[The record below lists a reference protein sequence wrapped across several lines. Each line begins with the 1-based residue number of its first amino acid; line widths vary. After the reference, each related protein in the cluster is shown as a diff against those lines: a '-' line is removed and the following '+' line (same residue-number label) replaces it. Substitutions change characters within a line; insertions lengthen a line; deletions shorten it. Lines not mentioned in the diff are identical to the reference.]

1 MITVHARVGGRVVE
15 QPLALGEPL
24 PPNTVW
30 IDLLRPD
37 EAERA
42 HVGAVTGCDLPT
54 REEMKEIEASSQL
67 YTEGEAVYLTSSVIA
82 RADSPMP
89 EQGEVT
95 FVLTPRHMITVRFT
109 EPRSVAT
116 FAARTSRQPEL
127 LASAEDALLGILDAV
142 IDRVADVLELIG
154 ARIDGLSARIFTDSL
169 NSGGFGGGGSGG
181 GGRAAKKPDELQD
194 VLRGIGRAGDLTHK
208 VRDSLA
214 GLDRLVAFLSSV
226 AAGRLTKEQKA
237 ALKTLSRD
245 LRSLNEHA
253 GFLAHE
259 ANFLLDATLGLI
271 NIEQNA
277 IIKIFSVVSVALMP
291 PTLIASAY
299 GMNFHYMPELD
310 WDFGYPMAILLMV
323 LSAVV
328 PLWYFRRRGW
338 L

>member
-15 QPLALGEPL
+15 QPLALGDPL

-42 HVGAVTGCDLPT
+42 HVGAATGCDLPT

-67 YTEGEAVYLTSSVIA
+67 YTEGEAVYLTASVIA
-82 RADSPMP
+82 RADTPMP

-116 FAARTSRQPEL
+116 FAARTGRQPEL

-154 ARIDGLSARIFTDSL
+154 ARIDGLSSRIFTDSL
-169 NSGGFGGGGSGG
+169 DAKGF
-181 GGRAAKKPDELQD
+181 GRAAKKPDELQD

-214 GLDRLVAFLSSV
+214 GLDRLVAFLTSV

-237 ALKTLSRD
+237 ALKTLTRD

-299 GMNFHYMPELD
+299 GMNFHNMPELN
-310 WDFGYPMAILLMV
+310 WDFGYPMAIVLMV

>member
-1 MITVHARVGGRVVE
+1 MITVHARVDGRVVR
-15 QPLALGEPL
+15 QPLGLGEPL
-24 PPNTVW
+24 PADAVW

-42 HVGAVTGCDLPT
+42 HVGALTGCDLPT
-54 REEMKEIEASSQL
+54 RAEMKEIEASSQL
-67 YTEGEAVYLTSSVIA
+67 YTEGEGIYMTSPVIS
-82 RADSPMP
+82 RATSPHP
-89 EQGEVT
+89 EQGELT
-95 FVLTPRHMITVRFT
+95 FVLTPRHLITLRYT
-109 EPRSVAT
+109 EPLPVIT
-116 FAARTSRQPEL
+116 FAARSVRQPEL
-127 LASAEDALLGILDAV
+127 LASAEGALFGLLDAV
-142 IDRVADVLELIG
+142 IDRVADVLELVG
-154 ARIDGLSARIFTDSL
+154 GRIDELSARIFDDSL
-169 NSGGFGGGGSGG
+169 DEGGFGK
-181 GGRAAKKPDELQD
+181 AAKKPDELQD

-214 GLDRLVAFLSSV
+214 GLDRLVVFLTSV
-226 AAGRLTKEQKA
+226 SGGRLNKEQKS
-237 ALKTLSRD
+237 ALKTMTRD

-299 GMNFHYMPELD
+299 GMNFKHMPELD
-310 WDFGYPMAILLMV
+310 WEFGYPMAIALMV
-323 LSAVV
+323 LSAVL

>member
-37 EAERA
+37 EAERG

-67 YTEGEAVYLTSSVIA
+67 YTEGEAVYLTASVIA

-154 ARIDGLSARIFTDSL
+154 ARIDGLSSRIFTDSL
-169 NSGGFGGGGSGG
+169 DGKRIGGSS
-181 GGRAAKKPDELQD
+181 KKPDELQD

-237 ALKTLSRD
+237 ALKTLTRD

-310 WDFGYPMAILLMV
+310 WDFGYPMAIVLMV

>member
-15 QPLALGEPL
+15 QPLALGDPL

-42 HVGAVTGCDLPT
+42 HVGAATGCDLPT

-67 YTEGEAVYLTSSVIA
+67 YTEGEAVYLTASVIA

-89 EQGEVT
+89 EQGEIT

-116 FAARTSRQPEL
+116 FAARTGRQPEL

-154 ARIDGLSARIFTDSL
+154 ARIDGLSSRIFTDSL
-169 NSGGFGGGGSGG
+169 DAKGF
-181 GGRAAKKPDELQD
+181 GRAAKKPDELQD

-237 ALKTLSRD
+237 ALKTLTRD

-299 GMNFHYMPELD
+299 GMNFHNMPELN
-310 WDFGYPMAILLMV
+310 WEFGYPMAIVLMV

>member
-15 QPLALGEPL
+15 QPLNIGDPL
-24 PPNTVW
+24 PPGTVW

-42 HVGAVTGCDLPT
+42 HVGAATGCDLPT

-67 YTEGEAVYLTSSVIA
+67 YTEGDAVYLTSSVIA
-82 RADSPMP
+82 RADTPHP
-89 EQGEVT
+89 QQGEIT

-116 FAARTSRQPEL
+116 FAARTMRQPEL

-154 ARIDGLSARIFTDSL
+154 ARIDGLSTRIFTESL
-169 NSGGFGGGGSGG
+169 DSGGFG
-181 GGRAAKKPDELQD
+181 RQAKKPDELQD

-226 AAGRLTKEQKA
+226 TSGRMTKEQKA

-299 GMNFHYMPELD
+299 GMNFKFMPELD
-310 WDFGYPMAILLMV
+310 WDFGYPMAVILMV

>member
-1 MITVHARVGGRVVE
+1 MITVYARADGRVVE
-15 QPLALGEPL
+15 QPLGLGDPL
-24 PPNTVW
+24 PPGTVW

-42 HVGAVTGCDLPT
+42 RIGAATGCDLPT

-67 YTEGEAVYLTSSVIA
+67 YTEGEALYLTTAVIA
-82 RADSPMP
+82 RADTPHP
-89 EQGEVT
+89 EQGEIT
-95 FVLTPRHMITVRFT
+95 FVLTARHMITLRYT

-154 ARIDGLSARIFTDSL
+154 GRIDGLSARIFTDSL
-169 NSGGFGGGGSGG
+169 DSRGFG
-181 GGRAAKKPDELQD
+181 RTAKKPDQLQD

-214 GLDRLVAFLSSV
+214 GLDRLTAFLSSV
-226 AAGRLTKEQKA
+226 AAGRLSKEQKA
-237 ALKTLSRD
+237 ALKTLTRD

-277 IIKIFSVVSVALMP
+277 IIKIFSVVAVALMP

-299 GMNFHYMPELD
+299 GMNFRHMPELE
-310 WDFGYPMAILLMV
+310 WSFGYPMALLLMV